1 MSPRPTHVMFDLGGV
16 LIDCNPRYLYRELI
30 DDEAVMEDFL
40 DRVCNQAWNVQ
51 QDAGRG
57 TAEATAVLVQEFPEH
72 RDLIVAYYGEFHR
85 ILKGP
90 IDGTVAIAAELK
102 KMGVPLVGLTN
113 WSADT
118 FPIAERHFDFLQ
130 WFDDIVVS
138 GREGVIKPDPAIF
151 NLAVERFGL
160 EPQGTVFVDDSQP
173 NVEAAAALGFQTH
186 HFKEPDGLRR
196 AFESMGLL

>member
-16 LIDCNPRYLYRELI
+16 LIDWNPRYLYRELI

-40 DRVCNQAWNVQ
+40 DRVCNQAWSVQ
-51 QDAGRG
+51 QDAGRS

-72 RDLIVAYYGEFHR
+72 SDLIEAYYGEFHR
-85 ILKGP
+85 MWRGP
-90 IDGTVAIAAELK
+90 IEGSVTIAADVK
-102 KMGVPLVGLTN
+102 ASGVPLVGLTN

-118 FPIAERHFDFLQ
+118 FTLAERHFDFLQ

-151 NLAVERFGL
+151 HLAVERFDV
-160 EPQGTVFVDDSQP
+160 EPQSTVFVDDSRP

-186 HFKEPDGLRR
+186 HFKEPVGLRR
-196 AFESMGLL
+196 AFETMSLL